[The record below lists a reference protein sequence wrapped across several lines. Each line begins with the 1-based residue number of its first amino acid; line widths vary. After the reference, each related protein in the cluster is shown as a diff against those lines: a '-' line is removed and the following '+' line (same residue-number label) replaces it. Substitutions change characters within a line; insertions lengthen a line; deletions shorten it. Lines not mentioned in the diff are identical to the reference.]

1 MSVEIPIGA
10 AADHR
15 SWKRVADDATR
26 TFGNAGKDAG
36 RDFANAL
43 SGSSKDVEK
52 SLKRMG
58 DRASDSYD
66 KAASAVGKLKSEEAE
81 LQRLRDRDAD
91 GTRIIRQTEK
101 VNDARRAEARAVR
114 DATQAYREYQEA
126 ADEAARRNN
135 TNFIGGMRAQAGQ
148 ASQLGRDMA
157 DGFSGGFTHGVSG
170 AASIARLGAA
180 GGPIGVALLG
190 LTAVGVLVGSRLSNA
205 IAEGMATTAT
215 TKLFQGRMGLDDA
228 SMGNYARAAGQS
240 YANNFGASVADNL
253 SVAQAA
259 LRNNLVKPT
268 SPDDEIQY
276 TIQQLQGVAQVVE
289 KTPQELAHSATQL
302 MRTGLAN
309 SVTEAL
315 DIITAGSQKG
325 LDVTGDWL
333 DSIGEY
339 STQFRKLGLTGSET
353 MTLLKQGIEG
363 GARDTDKVA
372 DSLKE
377 FSIRA
382 VDGSKSTKEG
392 FEALGFNADE
402 MGRRFSAGG
411 EQAHQ
416 AFGAVLTGLR
426 SLDDPVQQALV
437 WQRLFGTQWEDMGNA
452 VNKLDL
458 DPAKN
463 QFKDLQDTSQRSTKT
478 ATETFKSE
486 WESATKTVDQWFTDL
501 KTSISDWFVDLPVI
515 RDIPTMIK
523 DLFSSSPPPPQYSA
537 PLGGTHPGTDILAN
551 TLPGAAGSGSTVV
564 PPVPGD
570 NAARTLLGTALAP
583 GTTLPAPDIKA
594 GNSVDDGPQA
604 GEKKPIAPAGDD
616 DKTKPPIDPSLWS
629 VESKPVA
636 MPPGLA
642 SAPTGAPGTLV
653 SSPKGGPGLGRY
665 EVDPMRVYDAESSAI
680 RAKNSLEQDRIALI
694 RLEQQ
699 GNADQDALLRAKNQ
713 VADAERSYVSSQ
725 MKLAE
730 AQQGTWKKLEGAT
743 KGLSDGMDQI
753 GAALDKDFG
762 FSKGLPGLAE
772 NLTKFL
778 ANLGA
783 APILGQL
790 NAISQAN
797 PSKGG
802 YGAMGILAAR
812 GAFGEQYTGLPQA
825 GQGQGAA
832 SSPGYPTRGGYAQYP
847 GDAALMSNVKAGK
860 YVSLPGVGDLTQGI
874 GDCTSAVEDLVDIMD
889 GRPTAGRELSTG
901 NAAEWLTQR
910 GFLPGI
916 GQPGDFQ
923 VGYNP
928 SHMQATLPGGTNINW
943 GTNEMAANRG
953 IGGTGA
959 LDPSFTSHYYRPA
972 GVPASAYVPAPTPA
986 PAPSPAPAAGMTVT
1000 GNPALGGNDPVMSDP
1015 TLTNPG
1021 LTPGI
1026 PAPGAGWGGP
1036 TGPAQAWSPSST
1048 RIGGVEPASGTGAG
1062 GVGITPGGTIDTA
1075 IGMAASAADIFA
1087 PGAGQ
1092 AAQTGIKLANRAIQ
1106 FGGQAAGIGVMGAMD
1121 ALLPTGGSELANK
1134 SWLTKALGGLAG
1146 AAPAIPNVAG
1156 KKTAPPNPNQS
1167 DPNAQGG
1174 GGQGGDTTNIT
1185 VNNNRATEDGTG
1197 RDIDF
1202 HQQQRNMGPGM

>member
-1 MSVEIPIGA
+1 MPVEIPIGA

-43 SGSSKDVEK
+43 AGSSKDIEK

-66 KAASAVGKLKSEEAE
+66 KASDAVGRLKSEEAQ
-81 LQRLRDRDAD
+81 LQRLRDNDAD
-91 GTRIIRQTEK
+91 GARVIRQVEK
-101 VNDARRAEARAVR
+101 VETARRAEARAVR
-114 DATQAYREYQEA
+114 DATQAYREYQDA
-126 ADEAARRNN
+126 ADEAGRRNN
-135 TNFIGGMRAQAGQ
+135 TNVMGGIRAQAGQ
-148 ASQLGRDMA
+148 ASQLGHDMA
-157 DGFSGGFTHGVSG
+157 DGFSGGFTHGVGS

-215 TKLFQGRMGLDDA
+215 TKLFQGRMGLDDT

-259 LRNNLVKPT
+259 LRNNLVKPN
-268 SPDDEIQY
+268 SSDDEIQY

-309 SVTEAL
+309 SVSEAL

-551 TLPGAAGSGSTVV
+551 TLPGAPGSGSTVL
-564 PPVPGD
+564 PPAPGD
-570 NAARTLLGTALAP
+570 NSARTLLGNSLAP
-583 GTTLPAPDIKA
+583 GTAIPPPNATG
-594 GNSVDDGPQA
+594 GNAVDGGPQA
-604 GEKKPIAPAGDD
+604 GDRKPIAPAGDD
-616 DKTKPPIDPSLWS
+616 DKTKPPIDPKLWS
-629 VESKPVA
+629 VEANPVA

-642 SAPTGAPGTLV
+642 TTPTGAPGALAP
-653 SSPKGGPGLGRY
+653 SPKGGPGLGRY

-699 GNADQDALLRAKNQ
+699 GNADQDALLRARNQ

-730 AQQGTWKKLEGAT
+730 AQQGTWKKLEGST
-743 KGLSDGMDQI
+743 KGLVDGMDQI

-783 APILGQL
+783 APMLGQL

-812 GAFGEQYTGLPQA
+812 GVFGPQYTGLDQS
-825 GQGQGAA
+825 GQGSPTSGARN
-832 SSPGYPTRGGYAQYP
+832 PYPSYGGYP
-847 GDAALMSNVKAGK
+847 GDAALMSNVKAGI
-860 YVSLPGVGDLTQGI
+860 YVSKAGVGDLTQGI

-889 GRPTAGRELSTG
+889 GRPTAGRSLSTG
-901 NAAEWLTQR
+901 NADQWLPQH
-910 GFLPGI
+910 GFVPGE
-916 GQPGDFQ
+916 GGPGDFR
-923 VGYNP
+923 VAYNP

-943 GTNEMAANRG
+943 GSDEAAAQRG
-953 IGGTGA
+953 MDGSLGA
-959 LDPSFTSHYYRPA
+959 DDPALTSRYYRPV
-972 GVPASAYVPAPTPA
+972 GGTSAPM
-986 PAPSPAPAAGMTVT
+986 PAPSYAATPPPTPSPAGLTVT
-1000 GNPALGGNDPVMSDP
+1000 GNPALGGYDPVMSDQ

-1021 LTPGI
+1021 LTPGA
-1026 PAPGAGWGGP
+1026 PAGGGGWGGP

-1048 RIGGVEPASGTGAG
+1048 RIGGVEPASGTGSG
-1062 GVGITPGGTIDTA
+1062 GIGITPGGTLDTA
-1075 IGMAASAADIFA
+1075 LGVAASGADLLA

-1092 AAQTGIKLANRAIQ
+1092 AAQTGVKLASRAIQ

-1174 GGQGGDTTNIT
+1174 GGQNGNTTNIT

-1202 HQQQRNMGPGM
+1202 HQQQQNMGPGM